1 MQINVI
7 YTVCNKIRPLISA
20 INTPE
25 ISEELT
31 SGGIHNG
38 QLSMGLSGTGT
49 SSVNHTNHN
58 HTQVCISAS
67 VNNILPII
75 CEILSLCRLLYDC
88 LCNYFSFSLK
98 LCGTCKQTWYKVM
111 GKLYIS

>member
-49 SSVNHTNHN
+49 SSVNIQITNCFHYS
-58 HTQVCISAS
+58 TKCDR
-67 VNNILPII
+67 I
-75 CEILSLCRLLYDC
+75 CEKGSYSLSRFLSLIDH
-88 LCNYFSFSLK
+88 NF
-98 LCGTCKQTWYKVM
+98 
-111 GKLYIS
+111 